1 MFVNNHRTV
10 YKETVRNA
18 RGTYGGRFLQDV
30 WNLGWYM
37 HTCIHNMP
45 HSEASSQELNK

>member
-1 MFVNNHRTV
+1 MFVNNHRTI

-18 RGTYGGRFLQDV
+18 RGTYKGRFLQDV

-37 HTCIHNMP
+37 HTCIHICLTVRP
-45 HSEASSQELNK
+45 LHRS